1 MTDARD
7 YLCEETLRNSL
18 RVTIRAVRPDDR
30 ERLAKAFAS
39 LDRESVYTRFFAYKS
54 ELSAAEL
61 ARIDAMDFVH
71 EVMLV
76 ATICPAGDEVVIA
89 AAHYVELEQPSTVGA
104 RSAELAFVVEEDYQ
118 GLGLA
123 GRMLSHLIAIA
134 RQAGI
139 GRLVAE
145 VLPGNK
151 PMLAVF
157 ARSGLPLHRQRGDGV
172 VHVTMELGD
181 KS

>member
-7 YLCEETLRNSL
+7 HHCEDMLRNGL

-76 ATICPAGDEVVIA
+76 ATVCPAGHEVVIA
-89 AAHYVELEQPSTVGA
+89 AAHYVEQPSTVGA

-145 VLPGNK
+145 VLPGNR

-157 ARSGLPLHRQRGDGV
+157 ARTGLPLRQQRGDGV

-181 KS
+181 RA